1 MDIIMADNKYTI
13 SEIASLYSR
22 VQWVKMQ
29 PLPDGK
35 IVGYRLFIPNQPEG
49 IRLDVRVLREEVPE
63 QSGFVVAIN
72 NKFAE
77 EIVPHYLGFELM
89 GIAGS
94 VALLYD
100 AEIKNYR
107 KRLTKQ
113 SLNGYKIE
121 VPDIE
126 TQFIYADSFYFVERL
141 KTYLSKKDD
150 DRYNQLRLSLF
161 QEVMD
166 ALSLEQVMGTFFTEM
181 DIHIYDPWKNLLNRF
196 DRNDKQYMN
205 KLFGELISKDNEVMN
220 GVRKVR
226 IAVKNISEL
235 YKK

>member
-1 MDIIMADNKYTI
+1 MADNKYNI

-22 VQWVKMQ
+22 VQWEKMY
-29 PLPDGK
+29 PLPDRG
-35 IVGYRLFIPNQPEG
+35 IDEYRLFILNQPDG
-49 IRLDVRVLREEVPE
+49 IRLNVRVFREEVPE

-100 AEIKNYR
+100 AEKKNYR
-107 KRLTKQ
+107 NRLTKQ
-113 SLNGYKIE
+113 SLTGYKIE

-126 TQFIYADSFYFVERL
+126 TQFNYADSFYFVERL
-141 KTYLSKKDD
+141 KTYLAKKND

-166 ALSLEQVMGTFFTEM
+166 ALSLEQVMSVYFNKMG
-181 DIHIYDPWKNLLNRF
+181 IHIYNPWKSLLERF
-196 DRNDKQYMN
+196 DRNDKLYMN
-205 KLFGELISKDNEVMN
+205 KIFGELISKDNEVMN